1 MAQKIADGITTA
13 KTEDVPFGALLAAK
27 LTVRFDAAGDLDVN
41 DVPEAG
47 TPVTGGTI
55 ATLSENT
62 AERLMPV
69 GERLQLVP
77 KNGAEVTVWVARGD
91 FNYPISPK

>member
-1 MAQKIADGITTA
+1 MADKIADGITST
-13 KTEDVPFGALLAAK
+13 TTVEVPYGALMVAK

-47 TPVTGGTI
+47 TPITGGTI

-62 AERLMPV
+62 AERVMPV
-69 GERLQLVP
+69 GSRIQLVP
-77 KNGAEVTVWVARGD
+77 KNGAEVTVWLEKGQFVDTR
-91 FNYPISPK
+91 

>member
-1 MAQKIADGITTA
+1 MAEKIADGITTA

-41 DVPEAG
+41 DVPEPG

-62 AERLMPV
+62 VERVMPV
-69 GERLQLVP
+69 GSRIQLVP
-77 KNGAEVTVWVARGD
+77 KNGAEVTVWLEKGQFVDTR
-91 FNYPISPK
+91 

>member
-1 MAQKIADGITTA
+1 MAEKIADGITSTT
-13 KTEDVPFGALLAAK
+13 TEKVPYGALMVAK

-47 TPVTGGTI
+47 TPIPGGTI

-62 AERLMPV
+62 AERVMPV
-69 GERLQLVP
+69 GKRVQLVP
-77 KNGAEVTVWVARGD
+77 KNGAEVTVWIEVGHYVGAR
-91 FNYPISPK
+91 

>member
-1 MAQKIADGITTA
+1 MAEKIADGITTA
-13 KTEDVPFGALLAAK
+13 TTVEVPYGALMVAK

-41 DVPEAG
+41 DVPEPG

-69 GERLQLVP
+69 GERVQLVP
-77 KNGAEVTVWVARGD
+77 KNGAEVTVWLEVGHYVDAQ
-91 FNYPISPK
+91 